1 MHAGKSSW
9 IMGVHF
15 AIVHLWIMEVHLDHY
30 SALGNKIYTSVIREY
45 Y

>member
-15 AIVHLWIMEVHLDHY
+15 AIVHLDHY